1 GNHELDRAAR
11 GRARLLADD
20 VGQPLGRDAPDRE
33 VRGRAVE
40 VAGAADGFPDVLV
53 VVPAVEDADLHELA
67 VRAGAFG
74 RESLAVPVLLRERAQ
89 RVELGR
95 GNGTEL
101 VEHLRA
107 RPVAIAL
114 DPPLVRLADVV
125 ADVRRVGT
133 G

>member
-1 GNHELDRAAR
+1 MLSTTRLPSSVSPSTCTRPLVRASSPLQRPPAR
-11 GRARLLADD
+11 RAN
-20 VGQPLGRDAPDRE
+20 
-33 VRGRAVE
+33 VRRSIVSVVVAL
-40 VAGAADGFPDVLV
+40 AGAADGFPDVLV

-89 RVELGR
+89 RVEPAR

-114 DPPLVRLADVV
+114 DPPLVRLAD
-125 ADVRRVGT
+125 
-133 G
+133 

>member
-1 GNHELDRAAR
+1 
-11 GRARLLADD
+11 
-20 VGQPLGRDAPDRE
+20 
-33 VRGRAVE
+33 
-40 VAGAADGFPDVLV
+40 
-53 VVPAVEDADLHELA
+53 AVEDADLHELA

-74 RESLAVPVLLRERAQ
+74 RESLTVPVLLRERAQ
-89 RVELGR
+89 RVEPGR

-133 G
+133 GIGRFARLLAREHALGADHVRDVVLHRPSRAV